1 MASVLNDRQRP
12 HRLAVTRAV
21 VAGPAM
27 IASLL
32 LLVVLFGWAEPGEG
46 PLLLAWLAIGIGALT
61 VPGERAAVRC
71 AGFRRMTDVQRSLIQ
86 SALASALA
94 RCGVR
99 ADAVDL
105 YIIRD
110 AGGGAR
116 AAGRRS
122 VAVSAGLLH
131 RLATGQIADADAA
144 AIVSRAVMHLALRT
158 DAYVLMTRWYAWPW
172 RAARRVL
179 FVLTFG
185 TVGQLQPPKMVVVGA
200 AGVIGVALVQAVHQ
214 QQWTT
219 LAILAAVSIFG
230 VGCPLA
236 NAALSQ
242 RERRAVDELAS
253 AVSGERQYG

>member
-61 VPGERAAVRC
+61 VPGERAALRC
-71 AGFRRMTDVQRSLIQ
+71 AGFRRMSDAQRSLIEC
-86 SALASALA
+86 ALASALA

-105 YIIRD
+105 YVVGD
-110 AGGGAR
+110 GGGGGVR

-122 VAVSAGLLH
+122 VAVCAGLLH

-219 LAILAAVSIFG
+219 LAILAAVSISG
-230 VGCPLA
+230 VGCP
-236 NAALSQ
+236 S
-242 RERRAVDELAS
+242 RMPRSAS
-253 AVSGERQYG
+253 VSGVLSMS